1 MSDEGRTWVEAIRAG
16 DMPAPV
22 VLVLG
27 GFLTSPPLYRPF
39 TARLLD
45 RGAVD
50 VVVGNVWTMDWL
62 LAARRGLGPI
72 VTRSGRALLAASAR
86 SAELAQGAPVLVI
99 GHSAGGMSARVLT
112 AKEPFAGRHLNASGR
127 IGAIVTL
134 GTPHV
139 VSLDHGPQRAGT
151 EAAAFANRVVPGPAF
166 APGTGYLAVGSRR
179 MTGRPHGTL
188 RERRAWGVYRTLVPD
203 PIAADAAGEITGDGL
218 IPLECALLPG
228 ARAITLDDAD
238 HGQSI
243 GTDWY
248 GAERFI
254 DAWWPTA
261 VEVWQGALAARVA
274 ALDLH
279 RAQGRARSL
288 TLPRT
293 SGRLRSP
300 TAGWSSG
307 SSSGS

>member
-1 MSDEGRTWVEAIRAG
+1 VSDKDHTWVEVIRAG
-16 DMPAPV
+16 GMPPPV

-39 TARLLD
+39 AARLRD
-45 RGAVD
+45 RGAAD
-50 VVVGNVWTMDWL
+50 VVVGSVWTMDWL
-62 LAARRGLGPI
+62 LAASRGLGPI
-72 VTRSGRALLAASAR
+72 LTRSGRALLASSAR
-86 SAELAQGAPVLVI
+86 SEQLAQGAPVMVI
-99 GHSAGGMSARVLT
+99 GHSAGGMSARILT
-112 AKEPFAGRHLNASGR
+112 AREPFAGRRLNASGR

-139 VSLDHGPQRAGT
+139 VSLDHDPRRAGT

-188 RERRAWGVYRTLVPD
+188 RERRAWRVYRTLVPD
-203 PIAADAAGEITGDGL
+203 PVAADAAGEITGDGL

-261 VEVWQGALAARVA
+261 VEAWRGALGARVA

-279 RAQGRARSL
+279 RGAG
-288 TLPRT
+288 
-293 SGRLRSP
+293 SGV
-300 TAGWSSG
+300 T
-307 SSSGS
+307 